1 MTKSSSSLRND
12 AFPVFPASSDVDQ
25 AFSVFD
31 IDVDVA
37 ADTVVVVV
45 VVVVFVVV
53 VVVVFVIDVVAP
65 RNSPS

>member
-12 AFPVFPASSDVDQ
+12 AFPASSDVDQ

-45 VVVVFVVV
+45 VVFVVV